1 MTLNTEDINLSSAI
15 EFRRLQCLCLSGFLS
30 QQLDVE
36 LQSWL
41 MSYLKSD
48 LAFFFIT
55 EYFDRTLPVAVY
67 SPKTGLANCLDLSS
81 SRIVKRK

>member
-15 EFRRLQCLCLSGFLS
+15 EFRRLQCLPQWISLTAVGCRASVTADAIF
-30 QQLDVE
+30 
-36 LQSWL
+36 
-41 MSYLKSD
+41 KIR
-48 LAFFFIT
+48 LAFFFIR

-67 SPKTGLANCLDLSS
+67 RPKTGLANCLDFSS